1 MRPGRQSSLIFT
13 NIITCTCGIKN
24 NHRCLRLIGLET
36 IKNSSLNNVMIHL
49 KQGQTKPV
57 VFYLKD
63 TGAFLFLVFP
73 LRLHA
78 GGYHWL
84 LVGG

>member
-1 MRPGRQSSLIFT
+1 MRPGRQNSLIFT

-49 KQGQTKPV
+49 EQGQT
-57 VFYLKD
+57 
-63 TGAFLFLVFP
+63 
-73 LRLHA
+73 
-78 GGYHWL
+78 
-84 LVGG
+84 